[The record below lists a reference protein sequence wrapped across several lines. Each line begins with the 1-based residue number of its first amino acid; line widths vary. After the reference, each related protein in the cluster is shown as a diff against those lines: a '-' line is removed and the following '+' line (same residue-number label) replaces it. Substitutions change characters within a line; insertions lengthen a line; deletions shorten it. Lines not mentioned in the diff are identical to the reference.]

1 MERKSKP
8 GILILGKLPPPYFG
22 PAIATQIILNS
33 SLKNQFQLFHVNNG
47 MNKTVAEINEIKLKK
62 VWKTFAIY
70 IELIKSILKHRPAI
84 VLVPISQSTVGFVK
98 DSFFLIV
105 SKLLNRKTIIH
116 LRGGN
121 LRNVFASSPKIVQ
134 WYARFM
140 IKRMQGVIVLGS
152 KLRYIFKDYL
162 DDDRIFVVPNGA
174 NYAFSN
180 TKIRNNGFRIL
191 YLSNLMSSKG
201 IEDVLSAA
209 RILKSEY
216 KLTFQLD
223 VVGEWYDE
231 ITKKECLKIF
241 DGCHS
246 CVRFHLPV
254 HGSKKMS
261 FFENA
266 DLFVFPPREPEG
278 HPWVIIEAMA
288 AGLPIISTD
297 QGAITES
304 VINGVNGFIVEKKNP
319 REIAEKIECLLEN
332 DQLRQK
338 MGEESR
344 RLYLQN
350 FTEEKMVER
359 LASVFK
365 KVLANGM
372 IICAA

>member
-22 PAIATQIILNS
+22 PAVATQIILNS

-62 VWKTFAIY
+62 VWQTLAIY
-70 IELIKSILKHRPAI
+70 IELIKSILKHRPSI

-116 LRGGN
+116 LRGSN

-152 KLRYIFKDYL
+152 KLRDIFKDYL

-209 RILKSEY
+209 RILKNEY
-216 KLTFQLD
+216 ELTFQLD
-223 VVGEWYDE
+223 VVGEWCDE
-231 ITKKECLKIF
+231 TTKKECFKIF
-241 DGCHS
+241 EGCHS

-304 VINGVNGFIVEKKNP
+304 VINGVNGFIVEKQNP
-319 REIAEKIECLLEN
+319 QAIAEKIKYLIEN
-332 DQLRQK
+332 EPLCRK
-338 MGEESR
+338 MGKESR

-359 LASVFK
+359 LAYVFK
-365 KVLANGM
+365 TVLANGRV
-372 IICAA
+372 A